1 MKPNNLLKFH
11 KDFTSEFSKELE
23 ELDIGVLSD
32 FCNNKEVMLEFYH
45 RYIEP
50 NEPKIVLCGINPGRR
65 GAGQTGVPFFD
76 FNSLSKILPNI
87 ERNDTEESAKF
98 MYSIIKHFGVD
109 DFFKYF
115 YLSNISCIGFYNLK
129 TGKNINYYELPLRIQ
144 LFLFD
149 NFSKEMKSI
158 KPKIIIPLGKE
169 VEKNLIMDL
178 KHEQKITVEIGP
190 RLFHPCT
197 KYAKKDDYIEIL
209 KQYLNKV
216 RSNV

>member
-1 MKPNNLLKFH
+1 MKPNDLLKFH

-23 ELDIGVLSD
+23 KLNIGILSD

-50 NEPKIVLCGINPGRR
+50 NEPKIVLCGINPGKC

-87 ERNDTEESAKF
+87 KRNDTEKSAQF
-98 MYSIIKHFGVD
+98 MYSIIEHFGVD
-109 DFFKYF
+109 DFFKNF
-115 YLSNISCIGFYNLK
+115 YLSNISCIGFYNLR

-144 LFLFD
+144 LFLVD
-149 NFSKEMKSI
+149 NFSKNMRSI
-158 KPKIIIPLGKE
+158 KPKIIIPLSE
-169 VEKNLIMDL
+169 AVEKNLKMDL
-178 KHEQKITVEIGP
+178 SHEQKITVEIGN
-190 RLFHPCT
+190 RLSHPST
-197 KYAKKDDYIEIL
+197 KYAKKDDYIERL